1 MADYKKIL
9 KKIFTYHEPQKVER
23 FILKEKQSEGFEK
36 GMKKE
41 PNKEKGDLPKVIYK
55 RPDAGGEQDKK
66 VCEEKLV
73 SIKLDENS
81 DYLKRV
87 YSVPENGDIVLR
99 EFDITV
105 GSKIIRAFIIFYDGM
120 TNDNIINSS
129 IMQPLMLLSNLD
141 IKGRKGNLQNTS
153 TRQHAS

>member
-1 MADYKKIL
+1 M
-9 KKIFTYHEPQKVER
+9 
-23 FILKEKQSEGFEK
+23 
-36 GMKKE
+36 
-41 PNKEKGDLPKVIYK
+41 
-55 RPDAGGEQDKK
+55 
-66 VCEEKLV
+66 CEEKLV

-153 TRQHAS
+153 ADNLYPTAR